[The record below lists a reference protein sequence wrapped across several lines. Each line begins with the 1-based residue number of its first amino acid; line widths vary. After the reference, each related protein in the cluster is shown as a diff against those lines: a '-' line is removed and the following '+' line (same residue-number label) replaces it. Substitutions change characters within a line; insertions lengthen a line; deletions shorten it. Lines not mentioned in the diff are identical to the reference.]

1 MRQLDSSLG
10 DLLGQQADLTVDMTE
25 DLAMEV
31 RKVEAMLLEIDQV
44 VAELDCILAM
54 TATCETFGLVRPR
67 MVEENVLIIQKG
79 RHILYEMAN
88 DAYIS
93 NDTDM
98 RHRINVEDESSSAVK
113 ETLEQGLV
121 ASAFMIDL
129 SQVSMMLRGAT
140 ARSLLVLDEFGKGTL
155 PQDGAGLFIG
165 TLEEF
170 LSRGS
175 DCPKIIAITH
185 FHEIFQTN
193 ITHIDFSPFAWQMK
207 THFQDDRGERDQLS
221 FLFQLER
228 PRELEDL
235 QSSAAEC
242 ALHYGVSAAI
252 VERAKVVTGHVT
264 RQEIAKIVEEVEIS
278 PSEALEL
285 SQAESLTRAF
295 LKWDLSQEGDD
306 VESTKKALEAMLE
319 TANRIGNEA

>member
-1 MRQLDSSLG
+1 
-10 DLLGQQADLTVDMTE
+10 
-25 DLAMEV
+25 
-31 RKVEAMLLEIDQV
+31 
-44 VAELDCILAM
+44 
-54 TATCETFGLVRPR
+54 
-67 MVEENVLIIQKG
+67 
-79 RHILYEMAN
+79 
-88 DAYIS
+88 
-93 NDTDM
+93 
-98 RHRINVEDESSSAVK
+98 
-113 ETLEQGLV
+113 
-121 ASAFMIDL
+121 MIDL

-140 ARSLLVLDEFGKGTL
+140 ARSLLVLDEFGKGSFSAVVVDVNHTELKPLFTGTL

-185 FHEIFQTN
+185 F
-193 ITHIDFSPFAWQMK
+193 
-207 THFQDDRGERDQLS
+207 
-221 FLFQLER
+221 QLER
-228 PRELEDL
+228 PRELVDL

-295 LKWDLSQEGDD
+295 LKWDLTEEGDD
-306 VESTKKALEAMLE
+306 IGGTKEALEVMLE
-319 TANRIGNEA
+319 TANRTGDEV